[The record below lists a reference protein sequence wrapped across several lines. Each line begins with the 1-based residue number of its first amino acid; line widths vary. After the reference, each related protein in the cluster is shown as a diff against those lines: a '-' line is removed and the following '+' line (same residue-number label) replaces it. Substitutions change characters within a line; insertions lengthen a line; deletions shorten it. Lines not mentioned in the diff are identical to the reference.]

1 MEGIYINTKIISDYL
16 EKNQLS
22 ISAFAKLCKVD
33 TITLK
38 HIFDNQID
46 DISIVDLKKNCQ
58 RAWLLNKR
66 CFSPVVDFDV
76 DYLLFNKFR
85 PYKKRSYAIL
95 HSFFVIF
102 L

>member
-1 MEGIYINTKIISDYL
+1 MRHFCLIFTHLCVNIVLSSSNRNIQKKNMEGIYINTKIISDYL

-46 DISIVDLKKNCQ
+46 DISIVDLKKIVKELGCSI
-58 RAWLLNKR
+58 K
-66 CFSPVVDFDV
+66 DV
-76 DYLLFNKFR
+76 LVL
-85 PYKKRSYAIL
+85 
-95 HSFFVIF
+95 
-102 L
+102 

>member
-1 MEGIYINTKIISDYL
+1 MRQFCLIFTHLCVNIVLSTSKRNIQKKNMEGIYINTKIISDYL

-46 DISIVDLKKNCQ
+46 DISIVDLKKIVKEFGCSI
-58 RAWLLNKR
+58 K
-66 CFSPVVDFDV
+66 DV
-76 DYLLFNKFR
+76 LVL
-85 PYKKRSYAIL
+85 
-95 HSFFVIF
+95 
-102 L
+102 

>member
-1 MEGIYINTKIISDYL
+1 MRQFCLIFTHLCVNIVLSTSKRYIQKKNMEGIYINTKIISDYL

-46 DISIVDLKKNCQ
+46 DISIVDLKKIVKELGCSI
-58 RAWLLNKR
+58 K
-66 CFSPVVDFDV
+66 DV
-76 DYLLFNKFR
+76 LVL
-85 PYKKRSYAIL
+85 
-95 HSFFVIF
+95 
-102 L
+102 

>member
-1 MEGIYINTKIISDYL
+1 MEGFYINTKIISDYL

-46 DISIVDLKKNCQ
+46 DISIVDLKKIVKELGCSI
-58 RAWLLNKR
+58 K
-66 CFSPVVDFDV
+66 DV
-76 DYLLFNKFR
+76 LVL
-85 PYKKRSYAIL
+85 
-95 HSFFVIF
+95 
-102 L
+102 

>member
-1 MEGIYINTKIISDYL
+1 MRQFCLIFTHLCLNIVLSTPKRNLQKKNMEGIYINTKIISDYL

-46 DISIVDLKKNCQ
+46 DISIVDLKKIVKELGCSI
-58 RAWLLNKR
+58 K
-66 CFSPVVDFDV
+66 DV
-76 DYLLFNKFR
+76 LVL
-85 PYKKRSYAIL
+85 
-95 HSFFVIF
+95 
-102 L
+102 

>member
-1 MEGIYINTKIISDYL
+1 MIVLSTSKRNIQKKNMEGIYINTKIISDYL

-46 DISIVDLKKNCQ
+46 DISIIDLKKIVKELGCSI
-58 RAWLLNKR
+58 K
-66 CFSPVVDFDV
+66 DV
-76 DYLLFNKFR
+76 LVL
-85 PYKKRSYAIL
+85 
-95 HSFFVIF
+95 
-102 L
+102 